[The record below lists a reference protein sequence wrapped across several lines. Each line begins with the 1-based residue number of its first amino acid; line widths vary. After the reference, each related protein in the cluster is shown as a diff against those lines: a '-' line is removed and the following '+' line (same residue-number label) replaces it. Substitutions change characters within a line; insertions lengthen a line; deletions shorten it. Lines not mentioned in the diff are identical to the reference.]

1 MEKETIQ
8 IFEKEQQTSENKVD
22 DLEKEIT
29 QSELEERG
37 QSGNDSETVAE
48 EPSPSSPEE
57 ENAPS
62 QKDLLE
68 KMMLMDQKLDSLAE
82 KFDDKIQTDTY
93 KNQLFD
99 QMHNQLRK
107 YQDDVLEAIREP
119 IITELLDLLDGLK
132 KYEKHMPEEAT
143 QENLDKMKKRFS
155 DVREDLEDILENMDV
170 CKYETDPQQPEPKR
184 QKIIKTVQTELP
196 EQNNQIAEKLSDG
209 YLYQNRILKYEKVSI
224 YKYKENIEADKK
236 E

>member
-8 IFEKEQQTSENKVD
+8 VFEKEQQTSENKVD

-29 QSELEERG
+29 QGKLEERG
-37 QSGNDSETVAE
+37 QSENDSETVPE

-155 DVREDLEDILENMDV
+155 DVREELEDILENMRRNRSSRNRNARRLS
-170 CKYETDPQQPEPKR
+170 KR
-184 QKIIKTVQTELP
+184 FRRNCRSRIIRLRRSFQMDICTRT
-196 EQNNQIAEKLSDG
+196 G
-209 YLYQNRILKYEKVSI
+209 F
-224 YKYKENIEADKK
+224 
-236 E
+236 

>member
-1 MEKETIQ
+1 MQ
-8 IFEKEQQTSENKVD
+8 VFEEELQ
-22 DLEKEIT
+22 KEINSAQDNKT
-29 QSELEERG
+29 DELVENENNADRL
-37 QSGNDSETVAE
+37 DSEAVSE
-48 EPSPSSPEE
+48 EPSLSSQEE

-62 QKDLLE
+62 QAEILE
-68 KMMLMDQKLDSLAE
+68 KMALMDQKLDSLAE
-82 KFDDKIQTDTY
+82 KFDDKIQTDAY

-143 QENLDKMKKRFS
+143 PENLEKMKKRFS

-184 QKIIKTVQTELP
+184 QKIIKTVQTDLP
-196 EQNNQIAEKLSDG
+196 EQNNQIAEKMSDG
-209 YLYQNRILKYEKVSI
+209 YLYQNRILKYEKVAI
-224 YKYKENIEADKK
+224 YKYKENDEADKK

>member
-1 MEKETIQ
+1 MQ
-8 IFEKEQQTSENKVD
+8 VFEEELQ
-22 DLEKEIT
+22 KEINSAQDNKT
-29 QSELEERG
+29 DELVENENNADRL
-37 QSGNDSETVAE
+37 DSEAVSE
-48 EPSPSSPEE
+48 EPSLSSQEE

-62 QKDLLE
+62 QAEILE
-68 KMMLMDQKLDSLAE
+68 KMALMDQKLDSLAE
-82 KFDDKIQTDTY
+82 KFDDKIQTDAY

-143 QENLDKMKKRFS
+143 QENLEKMKKRFS

-184 QKIIKTVQTELP
+184 QKIIKTVQTDLP
-196 EQNNQIAEKLSDG
+196 EQNNQIAEKMSDG
-209 YLYQNRILKYEKVSI
+209 YLYQNRILKYEKVAI
-224 YKYKENIEADKK
+224 YKYKENDEADKK

>member
-1 MEKETIQ
+1 MQ
-8 IFEKEQQTSENKVD
+8 IFEEELQ
-22 DLEKEIT
+22 KEINSAQENET
-29 QSELEERG
+29 DELAENENNADKP
-37 QSGNDSETVAE
+37 QHDSETVPE

-57 ENAPS
+57 EKAPS
-62 QKDLLE
+62 QKELLE

-82 KFDDKIQTDTY
+82 EFDDKIQTDAY

-143 QENLDKMKKRFS
+143 QENLEKMKKRFS

-196 EQNNQIAEKLSDG
+196 EQNNQIAEKLADG
-209 YLYQNRILKYEKVSI
+209 YLYKNRILKYEKVAI
-224 YKYKENIEADKK
+224 YKYKENTESEK
-236 E
+236 

>member
-1 MEKETIQ
+1 MQ
-8 IFEKEQQTSENKVD
+8 IFEEELQQEVNNVQENETD
-22 DLEKEIT
+22 
-29 QSELEERG
+29 ELAENENNADKP
-37 QSGNDSETVAE
+37 QHDSETVPE
-48 EPSPSSPEE
+48 ELSPSNQEE

-62 QKDLLE
+62 QKELLE

-143 QENLDKMKKRFS
+143 QENLGKMKKRFS

-209 YLYQNRILKYEKVSI
+209 YLYQNRILKYEKVAI

>member
-1 MEKETIQ
+1 
-8 IFEKEQQTSENKVD
+8 
-22 DLEKEIT
+22 
-29 QSELEERG
+29 
-37 QSGNDSETVAE
+37 
-48 EPSPSSPEE
+48 
-57 ENAPS
+57 
-62 QKDLLE
+62 
-68 KMMLMDQKLDSLAE
+68 
-82 KFDDKIQTDTY
+82 
-93 KNQLFD
+93 
-99 QMHNQLRK
+99 MHNQLRK

-143 QENLDKMKKRFS
+143 QENLEKMKKRFS

-209 YLYQNRILKYEKVSI
+209 YLYQNRILKYEKVAI